1 MSSDPESILAD
12 PLKIFTEAVE
22 NCKPVVG
29 VIAMRR
35 GGRVFQV
42 CSLAIIHLFYE
53 YFIDLNVHPKMVT
66 TKESWR
72 TTATCSQLQW
82 SPYIST
88 HKKKLMRIPKPGIK
102 QLN

>member
-42 CSLAIIHLFYE
+42 CSLAIIHLFFG
-53 YFIDLNVHPKMVT
+53 YFIDLNVQPKRGDNKRKLANHRNVANYSGRLALVHT
-66 TKESWR
+66 
-72 TTATCSQLQW
+72 
-82 SPYIST
+82 
-88 HKKKLMRIPKPGIK
+88 KKLMRILKPGIK
-102 QLN
+102 RLN

>member
-53 YFIDLNVHPKMVT
+53 YFIDLNVHPKKVT
-66 TKESWR
+66 TNEVGGPPQRVANYSGPLILVH
-72 TTATCSQLQW
+72 T
-82 SPYIST
+82 
-88 HKKKLMRIPKPGIK
+88 KKADENPETW
-102 QLN
+102 N